1 MKKVA
6 EIDKNFKLET
16 HLEEKKI
23 SFYNIKEK
31 PFDIYGLYH
40 PQKGRRFTRMN
51 PEIARKVNE
60 GVEALNYHTAGGRVR
75 FRTDSPY
82 VAISVRMPSIFR
94 MAHMPLSGSSGFD
107 LYLSNQQ
114 GYQYEASFIPPVES
128 VNGFEAIHYFKDTE
142 MKDITINFPLY
153 NEVSEVYIGISKDST
168 LSSGGK
174 YRNEFPVVYY
184 GSSITQG
191 GCASRPGNC
200 YQAMLS
206 RKFDLD
212 YVNLGFSGSAR
223 GEQVMAEYL
232 AEMDMSCFVYDYD
245 HNAETV
251 ELLEQ
256 THAPMYKII
265 REKNP
270 FLPIIMLSRPD
281 IRKSDDTDKRFA
293 VIEKTYQD
301 ARQSGDN
308 QIYLIDGRT
317 IMSDLGEDAGTVD
330 GIHPNDLGFWCM
342 TRKIGEV
349 MQEIGL

>member
-1 MKKVA
+1 
-6 EIDKNFKLET
+6 
-16 HLEEKKI
+16 
-23 SFYNIKEK
+23 
-31 PFDIYGLYH
+31 
-40 PQKGRRFTRMN
+40 
-51 PEIARKVNE
+51 
-60 GVEALNYHTAGGRVR
+60 
-75 FRTDSPY
+75 
-82 VAISVRMPSIFR
+82 
-94 MAHMPLSGSSGFD
+94 
-107 LYLSNQQ
+107 
-114 GYQYEASFIPPVES
+114 
-128 VNGFEAIHYFKDTE
+128 
-142 MKDITINFPLY
+142 
-153 NEVSEVYIGISKDST
+153 
-168 LSSGGK
+168 
-174 YRNEFPVVYY
+174 
-184 GSSITQG
+184 
-191 GCASRPGNC
+191 
-200 YQAMLS
+200 
-206 RKFDLD
+206 
-212 YVNLGFSGSAR
+212 
-223 GEQVMAEYL
+223 MAEYL